1 MGELE
6 NIFEQIEKNTEEMIS
21 LQEKLTSIP
30 AIAPQSNGEGEWEK
44 AQALIEWL
52 RKLNFENINVISA
65 LDKRVP
71 SGKRP
76 NIIVTIPGRETDEN
90 GKAFWIMTHLDIVPP
105 GELSLWNSDPFKMVR
120 KDGKLI
126 GRGVEDNQQS
136 MVSSIY
142 AAASILQRGYKPR
155 YTVKLL
161 FIADEETGSDFGIKF
176 LLDNYKLFNKEDLI
190 LVPDGGNREG
200 TLIEI
205 AEKSILWLKF
215 TTKGKQ
221 CHASMPDLGVNAFV
235 AGSELV
241 LKLNELNN
249 EFSENNRLF
258 NPPYSTFCPTKKE
271 ANVPNINSIP
281 GEDVFYLD
289 SRVLPSYKLEDVLK
303 RIEEITK
310 EIEKKY
316 GVTVEIETIQ
326 MESSPPTPE
335 NSTLVLSLKR
345 AIKMVYGV
353 DAKPQGIGGG
363 TVGAHLRKH
372 GYETVVWSRIE
383 ETAHMPNEYCIIE
396 NMVGD
401 CKVMADIMFN
411 G

>member
-1 MGELE
+1 MGEIE
-6 NIFEQIEKNTEEMIS
+6 NIFNRIEENRGEMIE
-21 LQEKLTSIP
+21 LQKKLTSIP

-52 RKLNFENINVISA
+52 KKLKLDDINVISA

-76 NIIVTIPGRETDEN
+76 NVIATIPGEST
-90 GKAFWIMTHLDIVPP
+90 KSFWIMTHLDVVPP
-105 GELSLWNSDPFKMVR
+105 GELSLWNSDPFNVVE

-136 MVSSIY
+136 MVGSIY
-142 AAASILQRGYKPR
+142 AIASILQAGYRPK

-161 FIADEETGSDFGIKF
+161 FIADEETGSEFGIKF

-190 LVPDGGNREG
+190 LVPDGGNNEG
-200 TLIEI
+200 TLVEI

-221 CHASMPDLGVNAFV
+221 CHASMPNLGINAFV
-235 AGSELV
+235 AGSDLV
-241 LKLNELNN
+241 LKLNRLNE
-249 EFSENNRLF
+249 EFNKTNNLF

-289 SRVLPSYKLEDVLK
+289 CRILPSYNLE
-303 RIEEITK
+303 
-310 EIEKKY
+310 EIEKRIKELISEVEKEY
-316 GVTVEIETIQ
+316 GVSIQVEAVQ
-326 MESSPPTPE
+326 RESSPPTPE
-335 NSTLVLSLKR
+335 NSPLVISLKR
-345 AIKMVYGV
+345 AIKEIYG
-353 DAKPQGIGGG
+353 AEGKPQGIGGG

-372 GYETVVWSRIE
+372 GYDTVVWSKID
-383 ETAHMPNEYCIIE
+383 ETAHMPNEYCIVD
-396 NMVGD
+396 NMIGD